1 VKEEFLS
8 MAARALGRVAQGAAE
23 AELDADLCA
32 LAASAAAAGSGS
44 AFADFRQTVETVART
59 LRDNA
64 TAEKGLSLLIDT
76 THDLSGRLELPDL
89 FGTIVARA
97 RILVGANLA
106 WVTVLDEDSGMF
118 RTVTAEG
125 YLSPSLAGMR
135 AHIDY
140 GAVSL
145 IMKSKSYFSTQ
156 DYLGDTRFRHMPE
169 LDRIFQTE
177 NIISLAGFPMLA
189 GGEVNGFLFVADR
202 YSRRL
207 SGREMSILGSFAL
220 HAAVATRNAN
230 AFRQLS
236 EALDEAQRSRKAL
249 IDHIQRVETSAALHD
264 EMTSLLA
271 SGAELSHFLRRMVD
285 RLDGAIFLYDE
296 DLRVREE
303 FRSPAYRGR
312 LAQELA
318 MGGIGASHLVAAI
331 SQSRHSGRSVIMLHT
346 ADEVC
351 RVITLHGGSGRG
363 ESLVICH
370 QGELDAMEVRNL
382 ERNAAALAI
391 AKLWHEKRETEK
403 VIASSTLLRHLV
415 LVTPPDPATLSAV
428 RERLNLA
435 SEEPV
440 QMALV
445 SIAGLD
451 RAGQTA
457 AVRGAAN
464 GINLL
469 VDLMEDTYL
478 AVGTERNIRSFTEAL
493 ARRSAGWSVGGLIS
507 DPNADVASLSAQFG
521 RMSRAMKVLR
531 EMKGLDRFVA
541 HSQVSLFARLF
552 EGGDAAR
559 LARYLEDMLQP
570 VREKA
575 PRQYPQLTQTLLCLF
590 DSQHNITRVGEIL
603 GVHVNT
609 VRQRLDTLR
618 EITGGWDDPIRALE
632 FHLALRLDAVLRQGS
647 HLSSPPSG
655 LARPDR

>member
-1 VKEEFLS
+1 MHDEFLS
-8 MAARALGRVAQGAAE
+8 IAARALQRVAHGAADAGLD
-23 AELDADLCA
+23 AELAAGAA
-32 LAASAAAAGSGS
+32 LAEAAGCAP
-44 AFADFRQTVETVART
+44 AFAAFRQNLEAVART
-59 LRDNA
+59 LSDNA
-64 TAEKGLSLLIDT
+64 TAENGLNLLIDT
-76 THDLSGRLELPDL
+76 THDLSSRLELSDL
-89 FGTIVARA
+89 FRTIVTRA
-97 RILVGANLA
+97 RSLVGANVA
-106 WVTVLDEDSGMF
+106 WVTVLDVDSGMF

-125 YLSPSLAGMR
+125 YLSPGTAGMK

-145 IMKSKSYFSTQ
+145 IMKSKSYFATQ
-156 DYLGDTRFRHMPE
+156 DYLGDTRFQHMAE

-189 GGEVNGFLFVADR
+189 DGEVHGFLFVADR

-236 EALDEAQRSRKAL
+236 AALDEAQRSRKAL
-249 IDHIQRVETSAALHD
+249 IDHIQRVEASAALHD

-271 SGAELSHFLRRMVD
+271 SGAELTHFLRRMVD
-285 RLDGAIFLYDE
+285 RIDGAIFLYDE
-296 DLRVREE
+296 DLRIREE
-303 FRSPAYRGR
+303 FRAAAYRGR
-312 LAQELA
+312 LAQDLA
-318 MGGIGASHLVAAI
+318 GGRINPSLLVTAA
-331 SQSRHSGRSVIMLHT
+331 SQSRHSGRSVIMLN
-346 ADEVC
+346 AGDEIC

-403 VIASSTLLRHLV
+403 LIASSTLLRHLV
-415 LVTPPDPATLSAV
+415 LVTPPDAATLSAA
-428 RERLNLA
+428 RERLNLG

-440 QMALV
+440 TMALV
-445 SIAGLD
+445 TVAGLD

-457 AVRGAAN
+457 AVRGAAA

-478 AVGTERNIRSFTEAL
+478 AIGTEKNVKGFVAAL
-493 ARRSAGWSVGGLIS
+493 SKRRAGWTAGGVLS
-507 DPNADVASLSAQFG
+507 DPVADLSTLPSHFV
-521 RMSRAMKVLR
+521 RISRALKVLR
-531 EMKGLDRFVA
+531 EMRRLDHFVA
-541 HSQVSLFARLF
+541 HAEVNLFARLF
-552 EGGDAAR
+552 ETADAAR
-559 LARYLEDMLQP
+559 LGRYLEDLLAP
-570 VREKA
+570 IREKV
-575 PRQYPQLTQTLLCLF
+575 PRQSHQLRQTMLCLF
-590 DSQHNITRVGEIL
+590 DNQHNIARVAEAL

-618 EITGGWDDPIRALE
+618 DITGGWEDPVRALE
-632 FHLALRLDAVLRQGS
+632 LHLALRLDSILNRGEAEPAAGER
-647 HLSSPPSG
+647 PPG
-655 LARPDR
+655 RA